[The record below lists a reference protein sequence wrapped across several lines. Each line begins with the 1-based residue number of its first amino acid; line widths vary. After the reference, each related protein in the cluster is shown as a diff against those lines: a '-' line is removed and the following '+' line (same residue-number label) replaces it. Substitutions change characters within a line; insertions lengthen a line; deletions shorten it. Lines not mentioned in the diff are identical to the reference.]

1 MRRTAADKLRQGDVV
16 GYGRSCVGT
25 IQSFDLKGIA
35 APYVRLSRCTVHD
48 DESCPDPLNGE
59 LISCSLLTLEKSK
72 EGNERW
78 LI

>member
-1 MRRTAADKLRQGDVV
+1 MTKEQADKLRQGDVV

-48 DESCPDPLNGE
+48 SSSCPDPLNGE
-59 LISCSLLTLEKSK
+59 LISYSLLTLEKAR
-72 EGNERW
+72 ED
-78 LI
+78 